1 MRRVGSPEVTQAA
14 RAVDGWLT
22 SIPVYPWLFA
32 AFPIIRLY
40 AENLTDVEPDEVI
53 KPLLMALLATTACMA
68 VLGLILRDLRR
79 AAIVSSA
86 IVLPFLLF
94 GLIVEQMPVESEQAR
109 LIVLALSIA
118 FVVAALVVAW
128 RVHRSLGTIT
138 TALNIVSFVLLLL
151 VAIPAARG
159 AADAL
164 AASDEQSPGLTAGA
178 GTGVAQ
184 KRDIYHIVLDRYGS
198 LDAMRTGFGVDNA
211 DFVAWLRDQGFQ
223 VVDGAHANYAR
234 TTLSLGAMLGMTLLD
249 DIAADAGPASQDLN
263 PVVRRIRD
271 SRAGAFLQDQGYEH
285 IHLGSW
291 FTQTR
296 DSRIAD
302 QVHVPSAE
310 ASFDSTLYDLS
321 VLPVILGEPDSKLV
335 FARRHADAGLFGLE
349 LLEDLRDDPGPKY
362 VFAHILLPHPPYVF
376 LEDGTFD
383 PENATLRSQLTYTN
397 ERLKRFLE
405 PLLALP
411 EAERP
416 IIILQGDEG
425 PYPQRLFD
433 DETGFEWDHA
443 TDEELITKFGILD
456 ARLMPGPEGE
466 ASLPTGTTN
475 VNTYPDLLR
484 RYFGATIDDAP
495 DRIIASTKDEP
506 FAMTDITQRLA
517 DAERAVL
524 GATSI
529 EMPAALPSPAV
540 STP

>member
-1 MRRVGSPEVTQAA
+1 VTRAA
-14 RAVDGWLT
+14 HTVDGWVS

-40 AENLTDVEPDEVI
+40 GENLTDVEPHEVI

-68 VLGLILRDLRR
+68 VLGLVLRDLRR

-94 GLIVEQMPVESEQAR
+94 GLVVEQVPLETDQAR
-109 LIVLALSIA
+109 MAVLALSVVLVVAA
-118 FVVAALVVAW
+118 FVVARKV
-128 RVHRSLGTIT
+128 RRSLGSIT
-138 TALNIVSFVLLLL
+138 TALNVVAFVLLLL

-164 AASDEQSPGLTAGA
+164 GASDEQGPSATAGA
-178 GTGVAQ
+178 LPVDGR

-198 LDAMRTGFGVDNA
+198 RDAMRTGFGVDNA
-211 DFVAWLRDQGFQ
+211 DFEAWLRQQGFQ

-234 TTLSLGAMLGMTLLD
+234 TTLSLGAMLGMSLLD
-249 DIAADAGPASQDLN
+249 DIAAAAGPGSQDLN

-285 IHLGSW
+285 IHIGSW

-302 QVHVPSAE
+302 EVHIPSAE

-321 VLPVILGEPDSKLV
+321 MLPAVLGEPDSKLV
-335 FARRHADAGLFGLE
+335 FARRHADSGLFGLD
-349 LLEDLRDDPGPKY
+349 LLEDLRDDQGPKY
-362 VFAHILLPHPPYVF
+362 VFAHVLLPHPPYVF

-383 PENATLRSQLTYTN
+383 PGRATLRSQLTFTN

-411 EAERP
+411 EEERP

-433 DETGFEWDHA
+433 DETGFEWEQA
-443 TDEELITKFGILD
+443 TDEELVTKFGILD
-456 ARLMPGPEGE
+456 AWFMPGPEGE
-466 ASLPTGTTN
+466 DPLPRGMTN
-475 VNTYPDLLR
+475 VNTYPELFR
-484 RYFGATIDDAP
+484 RYFGAPLENAP
-495 DRIIASTKDEP
+495 DRIYASTKDEP
-506 FAMTDITQRLA
+506 FAMTDVTGRLA
-517 DAERAVL
+517 DAERSVL
-524 GATSI
+524 GTTSI
-529 EMPAALPSPAV
+529 AVPSPSPVPPSPAPSPQV
-540 STP
+540 P

>member
-1 MRRVGSPEVTQAA
+1 MTRAA
-14 RAVDGWLT
+14 RTVDDWVSG
-22 SIPVYPWLFA
+22 IPLYPWLFA

-40 AENLTDVEPDEVI
+40 AENLTDVEPAEVI
-53 KPLLMALLATTACMA
+53 KPLLMALLGTTACMA
-68 VLGLILRDLRR
+68 VLGLVLRDLRR

-86 IVLPFLLF
+86 VVLLFLLF
-94 GLIVEQMPVESEQAR
+94 GLVLEQVPMETDQAR
-109 LIVLALSIA
+109 LVVLALGVA
-118 FVVAALVVAW
+118 FVVAACVVALGA
-128 RVHRSLGTIT
+128 RRSLGTIT
-138 TALNIVSFVLLLL
+138 TGLNVLSFVLLLL
-151 VAIPAARG
+151 VGIPAARG

-164 AASDEQSPGLTAGA
+164 GASDDHAAAATAGA
-178 GTGVAQ
+178 AAAAGQ
-184 KRDIYHIVLDRYGS
+184 QRDIYHIVLDRYGS
-198 LDAMRTGFGVDNA
+198 RDAMETGFDVDNA

-234 TTLSLGAMLGMTLLD
+234 TTLSLGAMLGMSLLD
-249 DIAADAGPASQDLN
+249 DIAADAGPGSQDLN

-285 IHLGSW
+285 IHIGSW

-321 VLPVILGEPDSKLV
+321 VLPVVLGEPDSKLV
-335 FARRHADAGLFGLE
+335 FARRHADAGLFWLG

-362 VFAHILLPHPPYVF
+362 VFAHVLLPHPPYVF
-376 LEDGTFD
+376 REDGTFD
-383 PENATLRSQLTYTN
+383 PEGATLQSQLAFTN
-397 ERLKRFLE
+397 ERLRRFLE
-405 PLLALP
+405 PLLARP

-433 DETGFEWDHA
+433 DETGFEWDQA
-443 TDEELITKFGILD
+443 TQEELVTKFGILD
-456 ARLMPGPEGE
+456 AWLMPGPEGE
-466 ASLPTGTTN
+466 APLPPGMTN
-475 VNTYPDLLR
+475 VNTYPELFR
-484 RYFGATIDDAP
+484 RYFGADVADSP
-495 DRIIASTKDEP
+495 DRIYASTKDEP

-529 EMPAALPSPAV
+529 AAPSLSPAPASPSP
-540 STP
+540 

>member
-1 MRRVGSPEVTQAA
+1 VTQAA

-109 LIVLALSIA
+109 LIVLALSVA

-151 VAIPAARG
+151 VAIPAVRG

-164 AASDEQSPGLTAGA
+164 AASDERSPGPTTGA
-178 GTGVAQ
+178 GTGAAQ
-184 KRDIYHIVLDRYGS
+184 KRDIYHIVLDRFGS

-285 IHLGSW
+285 IHIGSW

-349 LLEDLRDDPGPKY
+349 LLEALRDDPGPKY

-383 PENATLRSQLTYTN
+383 SENATLRSQLTYPN

-433 DETGFEWDHA
+433 DETGFEWDQA

-484 RYFGATIDDAP
+484 RYFGASIDDAP